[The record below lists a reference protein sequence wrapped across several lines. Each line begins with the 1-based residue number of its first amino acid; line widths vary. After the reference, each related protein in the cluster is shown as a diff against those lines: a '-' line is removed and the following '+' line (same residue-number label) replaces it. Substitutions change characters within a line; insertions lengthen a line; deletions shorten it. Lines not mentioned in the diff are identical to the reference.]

1 LFLPDGCRFPSEAL
15 HHFKRLAKDSQ
26 MFGSKLFIGAVAAA
40 VTASPALASMTVCDS
55 RVTFA
60 IWATMHNDKAVI
72 REDFSTVIAGVTA
85 NSLTGKIGS
94 EAAWTA
100 SAIGGLDS
108 YDNALHTL
116 QAGRSISVEF
126 ASGQVFGIG
135 GDFFFKN
142 GSGQSVG
149 GYVTLALSDGTQ
161 WVRTVSGSDTFAGF
175 WSNDAAITRITIS
188 PVGPG
193 ATSNFLGMDNM
204 DIGFTPVPTPGAI
217 ALLSLAGYTA
227 GRRRRG

>member
-1 LFLPDGCRFPSEAL
+1 
-15 HHFKRLAKDSQ
+15 
-26 MFGSKLFIGAVAAA
+26 MFGTKLFIGVVASEVAV
-40 VTASPALASMTVCDS
+40 SPAVASMTVCDS
-55 RVTFA
+55 RMTFA

-72 REDFSTVIAGVTA
+72 REDFSTVVPGLT
-85 NSLTGKIGS
+85 SSSMTGKIGS

-116 QAGRSISVEF
+116 QAGRSISVDF
-126 ASGQVFGIG
+126 ASGQVFGVG

-142 GSGQSVG
+142 GSGQSVS

-161 WVRTVSGSDTFAGF
+161 WVRTVTGSDTFAGF

-188 PVGPG
+188 PIGPG

-204 DIGFTPVPTPGAI
+204 DIGFVPVPTPGAVSLL
-217 ALLSLAGYTA
+217 ALGGLVAS
-227 GRRRRG
+227 RRRRG

>member
-1 LFLPDGCRFPSEAL
+1 
-15 HHFKRLAKDSQ
+15 
-26 MFGSKLFIGAVAAA
+26 MFGTKLFIGVVASAVA
-40 VTASPALASMTVCDS
+40 VSPAVASMTVCDS
-55 RVTFA
+55 RMTFA

-72 REDFSTVIAGVTA
+72 REDFSTVVPGLT
-85 NSLTGKIGS
+85 SSSMTGKIGS

-116 QAGRSISVEF
+116 QAGRSISVDF
-126 ASGQVFGIG
+126 ASGQVFGVG

-142 GSGQSVG
+142 GSGQSVS

-161 WVRTVSGSDTFAGF
+161 WVRTVTGSDTFAGF

-188 PVGPG
+188 PIGPG

-204 DIGFTPVPTPGAI
+204 DIGFVPVPTPGAVSLL
-217 ALLSLAGYTA
+217 ALGGLVAS
-227 GRRRRG
+227 RRRRG

>member
-1 LFLPDGCRFPSEAL
+1 
-15 HHFKRLAKDSQ
+15 
-26 MFGSKLFIGAVAAA
+26 MFGTKLFIGVVASAVA
-40 VTASPALASMTVCDS
+40 VSPAVASMTVCDS
-55 RVTFA
+55 RMTFA

-72 REDFSTVIAGVTA
+72 REDFSTVVAGVTA

-116 QAGRSISVEF
+116 QAGRSISVDF
-126 ASGQVFGIG
+126 ASGQVFGVG

-161 WVRTVSGSDTFAGF
+161 WVRTVTGSDTFAGF

-188 PVGPG
+188 PIGPG

-204 DIGFTPVPTPGAI
+204 DIGFVPVPSPGAVSLL
-217 ALLSLAGYTA
+217 ALGGLVAS
-227 GRRRRG
+227 RRRRG

>member
-1 LFLPDGCRFPSEAL
+1 
-15 HHFKRLAKDSQ
+15 
-26 MFGSKLFIGAVAAA
+26 MFGTKLFIGVVASAVA
-40 VTASPALASMTVCDS
+40 VSPAVASMTVCDS
-55 RVTFA
+55 RMTFA

-72 REDFSTVIAGVTA
+72 REDFSTVVAGVTA

-126 ASGQVFGIG
+126 ASGQVFGVG

-161 WVRTVSGSDTFAGF
+161 WVRTVTGSDTFAGF

-193 ATSNFLGMDNM
+193 ANLNFLGMDNM
-204 DIGFTPVPTPGAI
+204 DIGFAPVPTPGAI

>member
-1 LFLPDGCRFPSEAL
+1 
-15 HHFKRLAKDSQ
+15 

-142 GSGQSVG
+142 GSGQTVG
-149 GYVTLALSDGTQ
+149 GFVTLALSDGTQ
-161 WVRTVSGSDTFAGF
+161 WLRTVSGSDTFAGF

-217 ALLSLAGYTA
+217 VLLSLAGYTA

>member
-1 LFLPDGCRFPSEAL
+1 
-15 HHFKRLAKDSQ
+15 
-26 MFGSKLFIGAVAAA
+26 MFGTKLFIGVVASAVA
-40 VTASPALASMTVCDS
+40 VSPAVASMTVCDS
-55 RVTFA
+55 RMTFA

-72 REDFSTVIAGVTA
+72 REDFSTVIPGVTA
-85 NSLTGKIGS
+85 NSLTGKIGL

-108 YDNALHTL
+108 YGNALHTL

-126 ASGQVFGIG
+126 TSGQVFGVG
-135 GDFFFKN
+135 GEFFFKN

-161 WVRTVSGSDTFAGF
+161 LVRTVTGSDTFAGF
-175 WSNDAAITRITIS
+175 WSDDAAITRITIS
-188 PVGPG
+188 PIGPG

-204 DIGFTPVPTPGAI
+204 DIGFAPVPTPGAI
-217 ALLSLAGYTA
+217 SLLALAGLTA
-227 GRRRRG
+227 SRRRRG

>member
-1 LFLPDGCRFPSEAL
+1 
-15 HHFKRLAKDSQ
+15 
-26 MFGSKLFIGAVAAA
+26 MFGSRLFIGAVATA
-40 VTASPALASMTVCDS
+40 VAASPALASMTVCDS

-60 IWATMHNDKAVI
+60 IWATMHSDTAVI
-72 REDFSTVIAGVTA
+72 REDFSTVLPGLTSD
-85 NSLTGKIGS
+85 SLTGQIGS

-116 QAGRSISVEF
+116 QAGRSVSVTF
-126 ASGQVFGIG
+126 ASGRVFGIG
-135 GDFFFKN
+135 SDYFFKN
-142 GSGQSVG
+142 ASGESVG

-161 WVRTVSGSDTFAGF
+161 FVRTVSGSDTFAGF
-175 WSNDAAITRITIS
+175 WSNDAAITRITLS

-193 ATSNFLGMDNM
+193 ASANFLGMDNM
-204 DIGFTPVPTPGAI
+204 DIGFAPVPTPGAI

>member
-1 LFLPDGCRFPSEAL
+1 
-15 HHFKRLAKDSQ
+15 
-26 MFGSKLFIGAVAAA
+26 MFGTKLFIGVVASAVA
-40 VTASPALASMTVCDS
+40 VSPAVASMTVCDS
-55 RVTFA
+55 RMTFA

-72 REDFSTVIAGVTA
+72 REDFSTVVPGLT
-85 NSLTGKIGS
+85 SSSMTGKIRS

-126 ASGQVFGIG
+126 ASGQVFGVG

-142 GSGQSVG
+142 GSGQSVS

-161 WVRTVSGSDTFAGF
+161 WVRTVTGSDTFAGF

-188 PVGPG
+188 PIGPG

-204 DIGFTPVPTPGAI
+204 DIGFVPVPTPGAVSLL
-217 ALLSLAGYTA
+217 ALGGLVAS
-227 GRRRRG
+227 RRRRG

>member
-1 LFLPDGCRFPSEAL
+1 
-15 HHFKRLAKDSQ
+15 
-26 MFGSKLFIGAVAAA
+26 MFGSKLFIAAVATAVAA
-40 VTASPALASMTVCDS
+40 SPAFASVTVCDS
-55 RVTFA
+55 RATFA
-60 IWATMHNDKAVI
+60 IWATMRSDTAVI
-72 REDFSTVIAGVTA
+72 REDFSTVIPGLTSD
-85 NSLTGKIGS
+85 SLTGKVGS

-108 YDNALHTL
+108 YDNALHTM
-116 QAGRSISVEF
+116 QAGRSISVAF

-135 GDFFFKN
+135 ADYFSKN

-161 WVRTVSGSDTFAGF
+161 FVRTVTGSDTFAGF
-175 WSNDAAITRITIS
+175 WSNDAAITRISIS

-193 ATSNFLGMDNM
+193 ANANFLGMDNM
-204 DIGFTPVPTPGAI
+204 DIGFAPVPTPGAI
-217 ALLSLAGYTA
+217 ALLALAGYAA

>member
-1 LFLPDGCRFPSEAL
+1 
-15 HHFKRLAKDSQ
+15 
-26 MFGSKLFIGAVAAA
+26 MFGTKLFIGVVASAVA
-40 VTASPALASMTVCDS
+40 VSPAVASMTVCDS
-55 RVTFA
+55 RMTFA
-60 IWATMHNDKAVI
+60 IWATMNNDKAVI
-72 REDFSTVIAGVTA
+72 REDFSTVVPGLT
-85 NSLTGKIGS
+85 SSSMTGKIGS

-126 ASGQVFGIG
+126 ASGQVYGVG

-161 WVRTVSGSDTFAGF
+161 WVRTVTGSDTFAGF

-188 PVGPG
+188 PIGPG

-204 DIGFTPVPTPGAI
+204 DIGFVPVPTPGAVSLL
-217 ALLSLAGYTA
+217 ALGGLVAS
-227 GRRRRG
+227 RRRRG

>member
-1 LFLPDGCRFPSEAL
+1 
-15 HHFKRLAKDSQ
+15 
-26 MFGSKLFIGAVAAA
+26 MFGSKFFIGAVATA
-40 VTASPALASMTVCDS
+40 VLTSPALASVTVCDS
-55 RVTFA
+55 RMTFA

-72 REDFSTVIAGVTA
+72 REDFSAVVPGLTSD
-85 NSLTGKIGS
+85 SLTGKIGS

-100 SAIGGLDS
+100 SAVGGLDS

-116 QAGRSISVEF
+116 QAGRSISVAF

-135 GDFFFKN
+135 ADYFFRN

-161 WVRTVSGSDTFAGF
+161 FVRTVTGSDTFAGF

-193 ATSNFLGMDNM
+193 ANANFLGMDNM
-204 DIGFTPVPTPGAI
+204 DIGFAPVPTPGAI
-217 ALLSLAGYTA
+217 ALLSLAGYAA

>member
-1 LFLPDGCRFPSEAL
+1 
-15 HHFKRLAKDSQ
+15 
-26 MFGSKLFIGAVAAA
+26 MFGTKLFIGVVASAVA
-40 VTASPALASMTVCDS
+40 VSPAVASMTVCDS
-55 RVTFA
+55 RMTFA

-72 REDFSTVIAGVTA
+72 REDFSTVVSGVTA

-142 GSGQSVG
+142 GSGQTVG
-149 GYVTLALSDGTQ
+149 GFVTLALSDGTQ
-161 WVRTVSGSDTFAGF
+161 WLRTVSGSDTFAGF

-217 ALLSLAGYTA
+217 VLLSLAGYTA

>member
-1 LFLPDGCRFPSEAL
+1 
-15 HHFKRLAKDSQ
+15 
-26 MFGSKLFIGAVAAA
+26 MFGSKLVIGAIATTIA
-40 VTASPALASMTVCDS
+40 ASPALASITVCDS

-60 IWATMHNDKAVI
+60 IWATMRSDTAVI
-72 REDFSTVIAGVTA
+72 REDFSVVSPGLTSD
-85 NSLTGKIGS
+85 SLTGNLGS

-116 QAGRSISVEF
+116 QAGRSVSMAF
-126 ASGQVFGIG
+126 ASGRVFGIG
-135 GDFFFKN
+135 SDYFFKN
-142 GSGQSVG
+142 ASGESVG
-149 GYVTLALSDGTQ
+149 GYVILALSDGTQ
-161 WVRTVSGSDTFAGF
+161 FVRTVSGSDTFAGF

-193 ATSNFLGMDNM
+193 ANSNFLGMDNM
-204 DIGFTPVPTPGAI
+204 DIGFAPVPTPGAI
-217 ALLSLAGYTA
+217 ALLALAGYTA

>member
-1 LFLPDGCRFPSEAL
+1 
-15 HHFKRLAKDSQ
+15 
-26 MFGSKLFIGAVAAA
+26 MFGTKLFIGVVASAVA
-40 VTASPALASMTVCDS
+40 VSPAVASMTVCDS
-55 RVTFA
+55 RMTFA

-72 REDFSTVIAGVTA
+72 REDFSTVVPGLTA

-116 QAGRSISVEF
+116 QAGRSISVAF

-135 GDFFFKN
+135 ADYFFRN

-161 WVRTVSGSDTFAGF
+161 FVRTVTGSDTFAGF

>member
-1 LFLPDGCRFPSEAL
+1 
-15 HHFKRLAKDSQ
+15 
-26 MFGSKLFIGAVAAA
+26 MFGTKLFIGVVASAVA
-40 VTASPALASMTVCDS
+40 VSPAVASMTVCDS
-55 RVTFA
+55 RMTFA

-72 REDFSTVIAGVTA
+72 REDFSTVIPGVTA
-85 NSLTGKIGS
+85 NSLTGKIGL

-161 WVRTVSGSDTFAGF
+161 WVRTVTGSDTFAGF

-188 PVGPG
+188 PIGPG

>member
-1 LFLPDGCRFPSEAL
+1 
-15 HHFKRLAKDSQ
+15 
-26 MFGSKLFIGAVAAA
+26 MFGTKLFIGVVASAVA
-40 VTASPALASMTVCDS
+40 VSPAVASMTVCDS
-55 RVTFA
+55 RMTFA

-72 REDFSTVIAGVTA
+72 REDFSTVVPGLT
-85 NSLTGKIGS
+85 SSSMTGKIGS

-116 QAGRSISVEF
+116 QAGRSISIEF
-126 ASGQVFGIG
+126 ASGQVFGVG

-142 GSGQSVG
+142 GSGQSVS

-161 WVRTVSGSDTFAGF
+161 WVRTVTGSDTFAGF

-188 PVGPG
+188 PIGPG

-204 DIGFTPVPTPGAI
+204 DIGFVPVPSPGAVSLL
-217 ALLSLAGYTA
+217 ALGGLVAS
-227 GRRRRG
+227 RRRRG

>member
-1 LFLPDGCRFPSEAL
+1 
-15 HHFKRLAKDSQ
+15 
-26 MFGSKLFIGAVAAA
+26 MFGSKFFIGAVATA
-40 VTASPALASMTVCDS
+40 VLTSPALASVTVCDS
-55 RVTFA
+55 RMTFA
-60 IWATMHNDKAVI
+60 IWATMNNDKAVI
-72 REDFSTVIAGVTA
+72 REDFSAVVPGLTSD
-85 NSLTGKIGS
+85 SLTGKIGS

-100 SAIGGLDS
+100 SAVGGLDS

-116 QAGRSISVEF
+116 QAGRSISVAF

-135 GDFFFKN
+135 ADYFFRN

-161 WVRTVSGSDTFAGF
+161 FVRTVTGSDTCAGF

-193 ATSNFLGMDNM
+193 ANANFLGMDNM
-204 DIGFTPVPTPGAI
+204 DIGFAPVPTPGAI

>member
-1 LFLPDGCRFPSEAL
+1 
-15 HHFKRLAKDSQ
+15 
-26 MFGSKLFIGAVAAA
+26 MFGTKLFISAVAAS
-40 VTASPALASMTVCDS
+40 VVASPAFASMTVCDS
-55 RVTFA
+55 RMTFA

-72 REDFSTVIAGVTA
+72 REDFSTVIPGVTA
-85 NSLTGKIGS
+85 NSLTGKIGL

-100 SAIGGLDS
+100 RALGGLDS

-126 ASGQVFGIG
+126 TSGQVFGVG

-161 WVRTVSGSDTFAGF
+161 WVRTVTGSDTFAGF
-175 WSNDAAITRITIS
+175 WSDDAAITRITIS
-188 PVGPG
+188 PIGPG

-204 DIGFTPVPTPGAI
+204 DIGFAPVPAPGAVS
-217 ALLSLAGYTA
+217 LLAVAGLVA
-227 GRRRRG
+227 RRRRRG

>member
-1 LFLPDGCRFPSEAL
+1 
-15 HHFKRLAKDSQ
+15 
-26 MFGSKLFIGAVAAA
+26 MFGTKLFIGVVASA
-40 VTASPALASMTVCDS
+40 VTVSPAVASMTVCDS
-55 RVTFA
+55 RMTFA

-72 REDFSTVIAGVTA
+72 REDFSTVMPGVTA
-85 NSLTGKIGS
+85 NSMTGKIGS

-126 ASGQVFGIG
+126 ASGQVFGVG

-142 GSGQSVG
+142 GSGQSVS

-161 WVRTVSGSDTFAGF
+161 WVRTVTGSDTFAGF

-188 PVGPG
+188 PIGPG

-204 DIGFTPVPTPGAI
+204 DIGFVPVPSPGAVSLL
-217 ALLSLAGYTA
+217 ALGGLVAS
-227 GRRRRG
+227 RRRRG

>member
-1 LFLPDGCRFPSEAL
+1 
-15 HHFKRLAKDSQ
+15 
-26 MFGSKLFIGAVAAA
+26 MFGTKLFIGVVASAVA
-40 VTASPALASMTVCDS
+40 VSPAVASMTVCDS
-55 RVTFA
+55 RMTFA

-72 REDFSTVIAGVTA
+72 REDFATVVPGLT
-85 NSLTGKIGS
+85 SSSMTGKIGS

-126 ASGQVFGIG
+126 ASGQVFGVG

-142 GSGQSVG
+142 GSGQSVS

-161 WVRTVSGSDTFAGF
+161 WVRTVTGSDTFAGF

-188 PVGPG
+188 PIGPG

-204 DIGFTPVPTPGAI
+204 DIGFVPVPTPGAVSLL
-217 ALLSLAGYTA
+217 ALGGLVAS
-227 GRRRRG
+227 RRRRG

>member
-1 LFLPDGCRFPSEAL
+1 
-15 HHFKRLAKDSQ
+15 
-26 MFGSKLFIGAVAAA
+26 MFGTKLFIGVVASAVA
-40 VTASPALASMTVCDS
+40 VSPAVASMTVCDS
-55 RVTFA
+55 RMTFA

-72 REDFSTVIAGVTA
+72 REDFSTVVSGVTA

-126 ASGQVFGIG
+126 ASGQVFGVG

-161 WVRTVSGSDTFAGF
+161 WVRTVTGSDTFAGF

-188 PVGPG
+188 PIGPG

-204 DIGFTPVPTPGAI
+204 DIGCAPVPAPGAVS
-217 ALLSLAGYTA
+217 LLAAAGLVA
-227 GRRRRG
+227 SRRRRG

>member
-1 LFLPDGCRFPSEAL
+1 
-15 HHFKRLAKDSQ
+15 
-26 MFGSKLFIGAVAAA
+26 MFGSKFFIGAVATA
-40 VTASPALASMTVCDS
+40 VLTSPALASVTVCDS
-55 RVTFA
+55 RMTFA
-60 IWATMHNDKAVI
+60 IWATMNNDKAVI
-72 REDFSTVIAGVTA
+72 REDFSAVVPGLTSD
-85 NSLTGKIGS
+85 SLTGKIGS

-100 SAIGGLDS
+100 SAVGGLDS

-116 QAGRSISVEF
+116 QAGRSISVAF

-135 GDFFFKN
+135 ADYFFRN

-161 WVRTVSGSDTFAGF
+161 FVRTVTGSDTFAGF

-193 ATSNFLGMDNM
+193 ANANFLGMDNM
-204 DIGFTPVPTPGAI
+204 DIGFAPVPTPGAI
-217 ALLSLAGYTA
+217 ALLSLAGYAA

>member
-1 LFLPDGCRFPSEAL
+1 
-15 HHFKRLAKDSQ
+15 
-26 MFGSKLFIGAVAAA
+26 MYGSNLSIAAVAIAVAA
-40 VTASPALASMTVCDS
+40 SPTLASITVCDS
-55 RVTFA
+55 RATFA
-60 IWATMHNDKAVI
+60 IWATMRSDTAVI
-72 REDFSTVIAGVTA
+72 REDFSAVVPGLTSD
-85 NSLTGKIGS
+85 SLTGKVGS

-100 SAIGGLDS
+100 SAPGGLDS

-116 QAGRSISVEF
+116 QAGRAVSVAF

-135 GDFFFKN
+135 ADYFFKN

-161 WVRTVSGSDTFAGF
+161 YVRTVSGSDTFAGF

-193 ATSNFLGMDNM
+193 AGSNFLGMDNM
-204 DIGFTPVPTPGAI
+204 DIGFAPVPTPGAI
-217 ALLSLAGYTA
+217 ALLALAGFTA

>member
-1 LFLPDGCRFPSEAL
+1 
-15 HHFKRLAKDSQ
+15 
-26 MFGSKLFIGAVAAA
+26 MFGTKLFIGVVASAVA
-40 VTASPALASMTVCDS
+40 VSPAVASMTVCDS
-55 RVTFA
+55 RMTFA

-72 REDFSTVIAGVTA
+72 REDFSTVVAGVTA

-116 QAGRSISVEF
+116 QAGRSISVDF
-126 ASGQVFGIG
+126 ASGQVFGVG

-161 WVRTVSGSDTFAGF
+161 WVRTVTGSDTFAGF

-193 ATSNFLGMDNM
+193 ANANFLGMDNM
-204 DIGFTPVPTPGAI
+204 DIGFAPVPTPGAI

>member
-1 LFLPDGCRFPSEAL
+1 
-15 HHFKRLAKDSQ
+15 
-26 MFGSKLFIGAVAAA
+26 MFGSKFFIGAVATA
-40 VTASPALASMTVCDS
+40 VLTSPALASVTVCDS
-55 RVTFA
+55 RMTFA
-60 IWATMHNDKAVI
+60 IWATMNNDKAVI
-72 REDFSTVIAGVTA
+72 REDFSAVVPGLTSD
-85 NSLTGKIGS
+85 SLTGKIGS

-100 SAIGGLDS
+100 SAVGGLDS

-116 QAGRSISVEF
+116 QAGRSISVAF

-135 GDFFFKN
+135 ADYFFRN

-161 WVRTVSGSDTFAGF
+161 FVRTVTGSDTFAGF

-193 ATSNFLGMDNM
+193 ANANFLGMDNM
-204 DIGFTPVPTPGAI
+204 DIGFAPVPTPGAI

>member
-1 LFLPDGCRFPSEAL
+1 
-15 HHFKRLAKDSQ
+15 
-26 MFGSKLFIGAVAAA
+26 MFGTKLFIGVVASAVA
-40 VTASPALASMTVCDS
+40 VSPAVASMTVCDS
-55 RVTFA
+55 RMTFA

-72 REDFSTVIAGVTA
+72 REDFSTVVPGLT
-85 NSLTGKIGS
+85 SSSMTGKIGS

-126 ASGQVFGIG
+126 ASGQVFGVG

-142 GSGQSVG
+142 GSGQSVS

-161 WVRTVSGSDTFAGF
+161 WVRTVTGSDTFAGF

-188 PVGPG
+188 PIGPG

-204 DIGFTPVPTPGAI
+204 DIGFVPVPTPGAVSLL
-217 ALLSLAGYTA
+217 ALGGLVAS
-227 GRRRRG
+227 RRRRG

>member
-1 LFLPDGCRFPSEAL
+1 
-15 HHFKRLAKDSQ
+15 
-26 MFGSKLFIGAVAAA
+26 M
-40 VTASPALASMTVCDS
+40 
-55 RVTFA
+55 
-60 IWATMHNDKAVI
+60 
-72 REDFSTVIAGVTA
+72 
-85 NSLTGKIGS
+85 TGKIGS

-126 ASGQVFGIG
+126 ASGQVFGVG

-142 GSGQSVG
+142 GSGQSVS

-161 WVRTVSGSDTFAGF
+161 WVRTVTGSDTFAGF

-188 PVGPG
+188 PIGPG

-204 DIGFTPVPTPGAI
+204 DIGFVPVPTPGAVSLL
-217 ALLSLAGYTA
+217 ALGGLVAS
-227 GRRRRG
+227 RRRRG

>member
-1 LFLPDGCRFPSEAL
+1 
-15 HHFKRLAKDSQ
+15 

>member
-1 LFLPDGCRFPSEAL
+1 
-15 HHFKRLAKDSQ
+15 
-26 MFGSKLFIGAVAAA
+26 MFGSRLLIGTVATAVA
-40 VTASPALASMTVCDS
+40 ASPALASMTVCDS

-60 IWATMHNDKAVI
+60 IWAALQHGDTAVI
-72 REDFSTVIAGVTA
+72 REDFSTVVPGLTS
-85 NSLTGKIGS
+85 NSLLGQVGS

-100 SAIGGLDS
+100 SAIGGLSS
-108 YDNALHTL
+108 YNNALHTL
-116 QAGRSISVEF
+116 QAGRSVSVEF
-126 ASGQVFGIG
+126 TSGRVFGIG
-135 GDFFFKN
+135 ADYFFKN
-142 GSGQSVG
+142 GAGEAVG

-161 WVRTVSGSDTFAGF
+161 FVRTVSSSDTFAGF

-193 ATSNFLGMDNM
+193 ANLNFLGMDNM
-204 DIGFTPVPTPGAI
+204 DIGFAPVPTPGAI

>member
-1 LFLPDGCRFPSEAL
+1 
-15 HHFKRLAKDSQ
+15 
-26 MFGSKLFIGAVAAA
+26 MFGTKLFIGVVASAVA
-40 VTASPALASMTVCDS
+40 VSPAVASMTVCDS
-55 RVTFA
+55 RMTFA

-108 YDNALHTL
+108 YDNALHTM
-116 QAGRSISVEF
+116 QAGRSISVAF

-135 GDFFFKN
+135 ADYFFKN

-161 WVRTVSGSDTFAGF
+161 FVRTVTGSDTFAGF

-193 ATSNFLGMDNM
+193 ANANFLGMDNM
-204 DIGFTPVPTPGAI
+204 DIGFAPVPTPGAI
-217 ALLSLAGYTA
+217 ALLALAGYAA